1 MPNLKQ
7 TMFREYDIRGREADD
22 ELNEQSMYYIG
33 RGFGTY
39 LRRKNISEA
48 VVGHDARA
56 SSESFTSEAI
66 KGLTESGINVIDIG
80 TVTTPMG
87 YWSQFHFNVKGGA
100 VITASHNPTGWNG
113 AKVSDD
119 FAKTLSG
126 TEIQEL
132 YRISSKGEF
141 VSGQGTIRHEDIKED
156 YIKDLLFKTKISKKF
171 KILVN
176 TGNGTAGVFAPDLL
190 RQAGCEVVE
199 INTNVDPTYPKYT
212 PNPENTAMM
221 AETSREA
228 LANNCDFGF
237 AFDGDCDR
245 LGMVDNEGHILQADI
260 ILIFLSRLYLSQ
272 HPGAKV
278 MFDVK
283 VSEALPEDI
292 KAHGGTPIMY
302 KTGHSLI
309 KAEMHRQ
316 DISLTGEMS
325 GHVFFGRELGYYGF
339 DDALYAA
346 LKVLEYLSVQDKPL
360 SELVANIPH
369 YVSTPLINVEAPDE
383 IKHDIIKKITSQ
395 FKEEGYSV
403 VDVDGA
409 RVYAD
414 GGWGLVRASNTTPT
428 LVLRFESQT
437 PEGIEKLKTLF
448 RSKLDQY
455 PDLSKNWQESA
466 K

>member
-1 MPNLKQ
+1 
-7 TMFREYDIRGREADD
+7 MFREYDIRGREADD
-22 ELNEQSMYYIG
+22 ELNEESMYYLG

-39 LRRKNISEA
+39 LIRKEICKT

-56 SSESFTSEAI
+56 SSESFTAQFI
-66 KGLTESGINVIDIG
+66 KGLTESGIDVIYIG

-87 YWSQFHFNVKGGA
+87 YWAQFHFSVKGGA

-119 FAKTLSG
+119 FSKTLSG
-126 TEIQEL
+126 AEIQEL
-132 YRISSKGEF
+132 YQITTNGDF
-141 VSGQGTIRHEDIKED
+141 ATGQGSVRREDIHQA
-156 YIKDLLFKTKISKKF
+156 YVKDLLSKTKTLKKF
-171 KILVN
+171 KVLVN
-176 TGNGTAGVFAPDLL
+176 TGNGTGGAFAPDLL

-199 INTNVDPTYPKYT
+199 VNTNVDPTYPKYT

-221 AETSREA
+221 AETSEQTIS
-228 LANNCDFGF
+228 NHCDFGF

-260 ILIFLSRLYLSQ
+260 ILIFLSRLYLNQ
-272 HPGAKV
+272 HPGARV

-292 KAHGGTPIMY
+292 KAHGGIPVMY

-316 DISLTGEMS
+316 NISLTGEMS
-325 GHVFFGRELGYYGF
+325 GHVFFGKELGYYGF
-339 DDALYAA
+339 DDALFAA
-346 LKVLEYLSVQDKPL
+346 LKVLEYLSVQNKTL
-360 SELVANIPH
+360 SELVASIPH
-369 YVSTPLINVEAPDE
+369 YISTPLINVTAPDE
-383 IKHDIIKKITSQ
+383 TKHDIIKQITSQ
-395 FKEEGYSV
+395 FKQEGYNV

-428 LVLRFESQT
+428 LVLRFESKTQ
-437 PEGIEKLKTLF
+437 EGIEKLKTLF
-448 RSKLDQY
+448 QSKLDHY
-455 PDLSKNWQESA
+455 PTLSKNWQESA